1 MKLKIILI
9 LAFFSIVLILNQN
22 FISAKNVPA
31 KQKRNLTTQD
41 SKPQFMPGQIR
52 VKFKPQIST
61 NTILETGSSSIGIS
75 SFEN

>member
-1 MKLKIILI
+1 MKLKIKLI

-52 VKFKPQIST
+52 VKFKPQNLSKCPS
-61 NTILETGSSSIGIS
+61 NTKSKYKP
-75 SFEN
+75 